1 MMWYGSHEGKSGNMV
16 LNIAKYDF
24 NMASKGEYMQIKG
37 ELCNKHGKYN

>member
-24 NMASKGEYMQIKG
+24 NMAQIKVDMQNKG
-37 ELCNKHGKYN
+37 DLWIKHGKYD